1 MKFVGC
7 TNTVVNGIN
16 SLNPKFFHMA
26 VLQCKNFQAANINL
40 QAPAN
45 SPNTDGMHIEK
56 STTVIINGAGIS
68 TGDDCISIG
77 QGNYDILLSRIT
89 CTAGHGI
96 SVGSLGRYQG
106 ESDVKG
112 LIVKDSTLSG
122 TTNGVRIKT
131 WENSPSWS
139 KADNITF
146 QNIQMSNVYNPIIID
161 QNYCPYS
168 SCDRSV
174 RILSNYINYIY
185 FSNP

>member
-1 MKFVGC
+1 M
-7 TNTVVNGIN
+7 NGIN

-26 VLQCKNFQAANINL
+26 VLQCKNFRASNINL
-40 QAPAN
+40 QAPAK

-56 STTVIINGAGIS
+56 STTVVINGAHIS

-77 QGNYDILLSRIT
+77 HGTYDIVLSGIT

-96 SVGSLGRYQG
+96 SLGSLGRYQG
-106 ESDVKG
+106 EWDVKG

-139 KADNITF
+139 KANNITF
-146 QNIQMSNVYNPIIID
+146 QNIQMNNVYNPIIID

-168 SCDRSV
+168 SCDHSV
-174 RILSNYINYIY
+174 QNMPSQTIYIY
-185 FSNP
+185 IY